1 MTRTMISDGFSR
13 LGRGG
18 TVAAFLFVV
27 MAAANVRAAN
37 RVIDAQGNL
46 YLVSTLSQGNAA
58 LTPNAFQKTF
68 QTGICGYS
76 YTFRPGRPDTQ
87 TPFFCRHGYV
97 QKISPSGSTLLV
109 GTYFGGSKD
118 DSVGAIALDSSGN
131 IYISGG
137 TSSLDLPITPGAYQT
152 RPGGGFLAVLS
163 PDGSKLL
170 YCTYL
175 DFGGVIQV
183 DRTNRVL
190 IAGAT
195 SGVDFPATVPS
206 MTNNDTGRTDA
217 FIARFDPALSKL
229 EFAMRFGGSMDDV
242 VTDAAL
248 DQMGNLYVTG
258 FTASTARNAGHS
270 SAQPFTSFPITPGA
284 YHNFIGAA
292 NTFVVKFDP
301 AGSVLFSTAFGGS
314 VVDQPTALSIDAAGN
329 AHVMGPTYS
338 IDFPVTSGAFR
349 STYSQGFAA
358 KLSADGSQLLY
369 ATFLGATNPQYAAV
383 NAAGELMVA
392 GRFTP
397 YTSNFPATPD
407 SFQPCL
413 NAAQSLDG
421 GGDYFLQL
429 SPEGATARYATIL
442 PPPVPLGSGTALI
455 ALDSNA
461 RVLLTSRTKLFDIF
475 DARSRPAQGIT
486 CVANAA
492 TYRSGPVAGGEI
504 VAIFGPS
511 IGPTQPLSFQLA
523 DGMVG
528 SSLGGVTVSF
538 NGIPAPLL
546 YVSENQ
552 INAIV
557 PFGLAGQ
564 QQCSVQIV
572 NQGVRLPAITL
583 PVADSAIGIFTLDSS
598 GAGQTAALNQDGT
611 VNDYVHPAPR
621 GSIVS
626 VFVTGAG
633 RMKSAA
639 PDGSLGTGKTTP
651 VLQFSGDLIAFP
663 LEVLYVGDAPGLV
676 QGVVQINFRVPA
688 RLYRTGYVPLNIRFG
703 EGDSSS
709 MRQAAVY
716 LTVN

>member
-1 MTRTMISDGFSR
+1 MISDRFSR
-13 LGRGG
+13 LGRVG
-18 TVAAFLFVV
+18 TLAAFLVAV

-76 YTFRPGRPDTQ
+76 YTPGPHGGPGIQ
-87 TPFFCRHGYV
+87 TPIPCRHGYV

-109 GTYFGGSKD
+109 GTYFGGSKS
-118 DSVGAIALDSSGN
+118 DSLNSIALDSSGN
-131 IYISGG
+131 IYIGGG
-137 TSSLDLPITPGAYQT
+137 TSSLDLPITPSAYQT

-175 DFGGVIQV
+175 DLGGVIQV
-183 DRTNRVL
+183 DRANRVL
-190 IAGAT
+190 IVGAT

-206 MTNNDTGRTDA
+206 MTNNDRGRTDA
-217 FIARFDPALSKL
+217 FIARFDSTLSKL
-229 EFAMRFGGSMDDV
+229 EFAMRFGGSMDEYA
-242 VTDAAL
+242 THAAL
-248 DQMGNLYVTG
+248 DPMGNLYVTG
-258 FTASTARNAGHS
+258 VTASTPRNAGYS
-270 SAQPFTSFPITPGA
+270 EAQPFTSFPVTPGA
-284 YHNFIGAA
+284 YQKLIGGA

-314 VVDQPTALSIDAAGN
+314 GLDRPTALSIDTAGN
-329 AHVMGPTYS
+329 AYVAGTTYS
-338 IDFPVTSGAFR
+338 TDFPVTSGSFR

-369 ATFLGATNPQYAAV
+369 ATFLGATDPQYAAV

-397 YTSNFPATPD
+397 HTSNFPATPD

-413 NAAQSLDG
+413 NAAQSQNAV
-421 GGDYFLQL
+421 GDYFLQL
-429 SPEGATARYATIL
+429 SPEGAKARYATFL
-442 PPPVPLGSGTALI
+442 PASSIPPGYATALI

-461 RVLLTSRTKLFDIF
+461 RVLLMSQTQLFDIF
-475 DARSRPAQGIT
+475 DARSRPPQGIT

-492 TYRSGPVAGGEI
+492 TYRSGPVAPGEI

-511 IGPTQPLSFQLA
+511 IGPTQPASFQLA

-557 PFGLAGQ
+557 PFALAGQ
-564 QQCSVQIV
+564 QPCSVQIV

-598 GAGQTAALNQDGT
+598 GAGQAAALNQDGT
-611 VNDYVHPAPR
+611 VNDYAHPAPR

-633 RMKSAA
+633 RMKPAA
-639 PDGSLGTGKTTP
+639 ADGGLGTGKTTP
-651 VLQFSGDLIAFP
+651 VLEFSGDLLVSP

-676 QGVVQINFRVPA
+676 QGVVQINFRVPV
-688 RLYRTGYVPLNIRFG
+688 RVYETGYVRLNVRFG
-703 EGDSSS
+703 QWDPNST
-709 MRQAAVY
+709 RQAAVY
-716 LTVN
+716 LTVK